1 MRKTSLS
8 VGAFGASLG
17 VLVGACAPLA
27 STTPATSRP
36 EPPAAI
42 GGAPAARADT
52 IAPATARVS
61 ADSAR
66 LAAALGRYG
75 GYGLSATVGFQRGG
89 SGPVSLAVGSARP
102 GVEMQTDV
110 VFESGSL
117 TKTVTA
123 AAILLLRRRGRL
135 ALEDSLH
142 FFWPS
147 LPHAVGAITIH
158 QLLTHTSGLPENW
171 PDAIVTDSVPRGLA
185 EVTPAA
191 RPGEEW
197 EYSNLG
203 YTVLAALVE
212 QRSGAGFETFARRE
226 LFAQLDEADLGFLP
240 GTSWAPDRMALGGS
254 GPLGSGRITRRHEP
268 APHPRSMRGATGLVA
283 SVPALL
289 RWARALHDGTVIGRT
304 QAEAMFAEYPPE
316 IGYGWFHLER
326 DGVRIIAHGGDTKGF
341 QTYLAHVPS
350 DDLAYALAI
359 NDRLG
364 WRGAVIDAVHAVLLD
379 DSMPRL
385 PPAVQTSEQPLPE
398 GTYLPPASD
407 ADTIFAQVED
417 GGLRVRAV
425 GQGAID
431 LLVGADATTAR
442 RLRERSAASLRF
454 LEAVVA
460 GDSTRLREAI
470 VGGQDRIASFRRI
483 WDAALDGRPAPAGIR
498 IVGTVPDRAGRAV
511 TYARLAFD
519 DGRDATVR
527 LVWRPHLDGW
537 GTGGDVPS
545 RRFLPVAGDGLVS
558 FDPVTRSW
566 TRLDVRRSDDGTV
579 RLLGHGG
586 EAVLRQAG

>member
-1 MRKTSLS
+1 M
-8 VGAFGASLG
+8 
-17 VLVGACAPLA
+17 
-27 STTPATSRP
+27 
-36 EPPAAI
+36 
-42 GGAPAARADT
+42 
-52 IAPATARVS
+52 S

-66 LAAALGRYG
+66 LAAVLARYG
-75 GYGLSATVGFQRGG
+75 GYGLSGTVGFERGG
-89 SGPVSLAVGSARP
+89 YEPVSLAVGSARP
-102 GVEMQTDV
+102 GVDMRTDV

-117 TKTVTA
+117 TKSVTA

-135 ALEDSLH
+135 GLEDSLNL
-142 FFWPS
+142 FWPS
-147 LPHAVGAITIH
+147 LPHAVGGITIH

-171 PDAIVTDSVPRGLA
+171 PDAIVTDSVPRSLA

-191 RPGEEW
+191 RPGEAW

-212 QRSGAGFETFARRE
+212 ERSGTGFETFVRRE
-226 LFAQLDEADLGFLP
+226 LFAQLHEAHMGFLP
-240 GTSWAPDRMALGGS
+240 ATSWTPDRTALGGS

-289 RWARALHDGTVIGRT
+289 RWARALSDGTLMGRR

-326 DGVRIIAHGGDTKGF
+326 DGIRIIAHGGDTEGF

-350 DDLAYALAI
+350 EDLSYALAI

-364 WRGAVIDAVHAVLLD
+364 WRGAVLDAVHAVLLD

-385 PPAVQTSEQPLPE
+385 PPAVLTTEHPLPE
-398 GTYLPPASD
+398 GTYLPPGSG
-407 ADTIFAQVED
+407 ADTLFAEAED
-417 GGLRVRAV
+417 GGLRMRAV
-425 GQGAID
+425 GQAAID
-431 LLVGADATTAR
+431 ILVGADAKTAR

-460 GDSTRLREAI
+460 GDSARLGEAI

-483 WDAALDGRPAPAGIR
+483 WDAALDGRTAPTGIR
-498 IVGTVPDRAGRAV
+498 ILGTVPDRAGREV

-566 TRLDVRRSDDGTV
+566 TRLDVRHSDDGTI
-579 RLLGHGG
+579 RLFGPVG
-586 EAVLRQAG
+586 EAVRHQAG